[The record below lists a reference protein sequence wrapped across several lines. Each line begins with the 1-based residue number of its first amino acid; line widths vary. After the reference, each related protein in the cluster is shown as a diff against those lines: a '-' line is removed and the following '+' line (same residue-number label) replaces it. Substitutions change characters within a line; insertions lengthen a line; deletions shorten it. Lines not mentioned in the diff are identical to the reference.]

1 MIGKVTRGRGF
12 KGLLTYLLQGQD
24 GQQQDRVAWVATRNL
39 VVDPEF
45 APSVMHSTAAENPRV
60 EKPVYHLSISLDPQE
75 RLEPEVLRGVAERT
89 LRDLGLE
96 HHQAVLV
103 AHEDTE
109 HQHVHVMVNR
119 VDPTSRKAWRAG
131 HDYARIEKSLR
142 LQERELGLR
151 QVRGRHF
158 SLDGGDRHREAR
170 ASSGSRRLA
179 ERTRKQ
185 PFGEHV
191 RAVARRDMLEART
204 WGELHDRLGE
214 VGLRL
219 EKRGR
224 GLVVTDGG
232 ERVKASFVDRKASLA
247 SLERRLATY
256 EPSRRNFPAGKSERW
271 RQIQALRTVV
281 DDLARRTEAKRSRRA
296 ERFHQQSSQRSQER
310 LEGRIRAASAAF
322 DQRLEEVYRDPR
334 KARQAFEKAVRRH
347 GERRALGQ
355 LARDPEKLGKL
366 RGRGGPFASTE
377 RWAAIEAGPHAAS
390 AARSVLSAR
399 ALRKAPLSQKVAR
412 RVRDAGRTSAR
423 QLKRT
428 AAKLLKHVGW
438 TLAARALTAPQ
449 YQLLKLTLRVG
460 SRALDVALDRQPGGR
475 R

>member
-12 KGLLTYLLQGQD
+12 KGLLTYLLQGAD
-24 GQQQDRVAWVATRNL
+24 GKQQDRVAWVETRNL
-39 VVDPEF
+39 VVEPEF

-75 RLEPEVLRGVAERT
+75 RLEPEVLRGVAEQT

-103 AHEDTE
+103 AHDDTE

-119 VDPTSRKAWRAG
+119 VDPATRKAWRAG

-142 LQERELGLR
+142 HQERELGLR

-158 SLDGGDRHREAR
+158 SLDGGDRHRDAR
-170 ASSGSRRLA
+170 ASSGNRRYA
-179 ERTRKQ
+179 KRTGKR

-204 WGELHDRLGE
+204 WGELHERLGE

-247 SLERRLATY
+247 ALERRLGTY

-281 DDLARRTEAKRSRRA
+281 DGLARQAEAKRSHRA
-296 ERFHQQSSQRSQER
+296 ERFHQQASQRSAER
-310 LEGRIRAASAAF
+310 LERRIRAASTAF

-334 KARQAFEKAVRRH
+334 KARQAFEKTLRRH
-347 GERRALGQ
+347 GERRALGR

-366 RGRGGPFASTE
+366 RGRGGPFTSAE
-377 RWAAIEAGPHAAS
+377 RWAAIEAAPHAAS
-390 AARSVLSAR
+390 AARNVLSAQ
-399 ALRKAPLSQKVAR
+399 AGRKAPLAQKVAR
-412 RVRDAGRTSAR
+412 SVRDAGRTSTR

-428 AAKLLKHVGW
+428 AAKLVQRVGW
-438 TLAARALTAPQ
+438 TLAARALPAPQ
-449 YQLLKLTLRVG
+449 YQLLKLTVRVA
-460 SRALDVALDRQPGGR
+460 RKTLDAGLELSLGER